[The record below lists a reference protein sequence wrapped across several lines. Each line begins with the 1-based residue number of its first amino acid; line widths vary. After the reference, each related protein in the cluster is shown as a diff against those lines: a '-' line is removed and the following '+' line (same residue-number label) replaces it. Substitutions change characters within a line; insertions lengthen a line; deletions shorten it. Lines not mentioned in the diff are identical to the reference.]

1 MELHVLLGLLGS
13 IWISYNFIAYILQVC
28 IIEVNV
34 SDKISLQ
41 KFWIEPT
48 FFQTTETKGTVLIT
62 NADELINFSKSEE
75 ESMEKIV
82 KPLAES
88 GVTCVV
94 SGGKIGEL
102 ALHMLDKYQ
111 VIYQTILISRGVFST
126 PFDWFPGCLPVP
138 SNQID
143 QIRTVGSES
152 NTLTSVSIRVQWY
165 LSQVSVR
172 RGGI

>member
-1 MELHVLLGLLGS
+1 M
-13 IWISYNFIAYILQVC
+13 
-28 IIEVNV
+28 
-34 SDKISLQ
+34 
-41 KFWIEPT
+41 
-48 FFQTTETKGTVLIT
+48 LIT

-111 VIYQTILISRGVFST
+111 VRTFIKLFLLFAVYFRHPLAATGVIFASYKPTSPGVCFILIHVVHHTVSS
-126 PFDWFPGCLPVP
+126 PFGYR
-138 SNQID
+138 IK
-143 QIRTVGSES
+143 
-152 NTLTSVSIRVQWY
+152 
-165 LSQVSVR
+165 R
-172 RGGI
+172 R

>member
-1 MELHVLLGLLGS
+1 M
-13 IWISYNFIAYILQVC
+13 
-28 IIEVNV
+28 
-34 SDKISLQ
+34 
-41 KFWIEPT
+41 
-48 FFQTTETKGTVLIT
+48 LIT

-111 VIYQTILISRGVFST
+111 VRSSIKLFLLVAMHFRHPFGVK
-126 PFDWFPGCLPVP
+126 
-138 SNQID
+138 
-143 QIRTVGSES
+143 
-152 NTLTSVSIRVQWY
+152 
-165 LSQVSVR
+165 
-172 RGGI
+172 

>member
-1 MELHVLLGLLGS
+1 M
-13 IWISYNFIAYILQVC
+13 
-28 IIEVNV
+28 
-34 SDKISLQ
+34 
-41 KFWIEPT
+41 
-48 FFQTTETKGTVLIT
+48 LIT

-111 VIYQTILISRGVFST
+111 VRTFIKLFLLLAVYLWLPGNSFHRYDLCILQAHLARDMFHFD
-126 PFDWFPGCLPVP
+126 PFRSLH
-138 SNQID
+138 
-143 QIRTVGSES
+143 SEFA
-152 NTLTSVSIRVQWY
+152 
-165 LSQVSVR
+165 VR
-172 RGGI
+172 L

>member
-1 MELHVLLGLLGS
+1 MKIEKLHVVKCILFS
-13 IWISYNFIAYILQVC
+13 FAFI
-28 IIEVNV
+28 
-34 SDKISLQ
+34 
-41 KFWIEPT
+41 

-111 VIYQTILISRGVFST
+111 V
-126 PFDWFPGCLPVP
+126 
-138 SNQID
+138 
-143 QIRTVGSES
+143 RTFIKLFLLFTV
-152 NTLTSVSIRVQWY
+152 Y
-165 LSQVSVR
+165 F
-172 RGGI
+172 